1 MVIKDIKSN
10 LSIQMPSKMYQ
21 NLPKLEVW
29 FENNLATLDLARTK
43 TCDPGL
49 VVQNT

>member
-21 NLPKLEVW
+21 NGGFGLKIIWQPWIRSGQKLAI
-29 FENNLATLDLARTK
+29 LAL
-43 TCDPGL
+43 
-49 VVQNT
+49 